1 VIRTRLIAAAVALA
15 AVCTMPGPAAAQTQP
30 DERAAAREF
39 AYAAYRLR
47 VKLRTTFAT
56 KAELGAVFTSP
67 GCREIA
73 EETFPKRARA
83 EAGVALAEAILGVEY
98 GRMGPALTTFAAEL
112 DRVPTADPALRAGRD
127 AWQTGAAALAR
138 FVPVTAADA
147 CVQLRRWADAGYPAG
162 GAPAF
167 QPEAV
172 RQELR
177 DRVTSDDHAT
187 AHEDLRLQRAATR
200 MLQLGVTRSQARR
213 FSGRTLFR
221 GDPFVDEVVGTGAE
235 ESTR

>member
-1 VIRTRLIAAAVALA
+1 
-15 AVCTMPGPAAAQTQP
+15 MPGPAAAQTQP

-47 VKLRTTFAT
+47 VKLKTTFAT
-56 KAELGAVFTSP
+56 KAELQAIFTAP

-83 EAGVALAEAILGVEY
+83 EAGVALAEAILGVQF
-98 GRMGPALTTFAAEL
+98 GRMGPALTTFGAEL

-127 AWQTGAAALAR
+127 HWQSFAAAFGQFA
-138 FVPVTAADA
+138 PVTAADA

-162 GAPAF
+162 AAPAF
-167 QPEAV
+167 QPEAI

-177 DRVTSDDHAT
+177 DRVTSDGDAT
-187 AHEDLRLQRAATR
+187 APEDLRLQRAAAR

-213 FSGRTLFR
+213 FSGTTLFR
-221 GDPFVDEVVGTGAE
+221 GDPFVDGLVFTGPE